1 MSYVSTQ
8 IRYEELYAID
18 PNQARATSKEYH
30 DEIVE
35 HLVDHLR
42 ELEEDS
48 IFDDIQIYQR
58 DRRCVFD
65 SEVDQ
70 GSSASKLED
79 CLFGKWTKGEA
90 GMLEWEQNKLSRFHD
105 SD

>member
-1 MSYVSTQ
+1 M
-8 IRYEELYAID
+8 D
-18 PNQARATSKEYH
+18 
-30 DEIVE
+30 
-35 HLVDHLR
+35 
-42 ELEEDS
+42 
-48 IFDDIQIYQR
+48 
-58 DRRCVFD
+58 D

-70 GSSASKLED
+70 GSAASKLED